1 MDSFAKTLNAYCIKT
16 GSTSKVIAE
25 KCDVSASAL
34 SRYRHG
40 GRMPKISGKA
50 ISSLSCGLAELI
62 AEQGLDDAPTEA
74 EIFEQ
79 LSASISHPG
88 EIARLFCER
97 LDLLMDVLAV
107 RNAELARG
115 VGVDPSYLSRIR
127 SGQRA
132 PIKSEKLAKSCAK
145 FFAKRAIML
154 GACEKVC
161 SIIGAPE
168 VYTDT
173 RRLSRA
179 IFKWLKGTDVA
190 EADAR

>member
-1 MDSFAKTLNAYCIKT
+1 MESFAKVLNAYCVKT
-16 GSTSKVIAE
+16 GATSKVIAE

-50 ISSLSCGLAELI
+50 VAALAHGLAELI
-62 AEQGLDDAPTEA
+62 AEQELDDAPTEK

-79 LSASISHPG
+79 LSASIARPS
-88 EIARLFCER
+88 EVARLFCER
-97 LDLLMDVLAV
+97 LDLLMNELSI

-132 PIKSEKLAKSCAK
+132 PVKSDKLAKNCAK
-145 FFAKRAIML
+145 FFAKRAISV

-161 SIIGAPE
+161 TIIGAPE
-168 VYTDT
+168 TYTDT

-179 IFKWLKGTDVA
+179 ILKWLKG
-190 EADAR
+190 ADE